1 MQVTQTR
8 VVGRDSECW
17 IDRWLAH
24 RTPGQEGRRGTPQG
38 GGRGCGGCRPGHCAA
53 CGSHCTASRPPAV
66 GRQHVPLA
74 PTFIC
79 RRAAGQLGRYQAG
92 QGGRRCCLLPLS
104 VPGTGDAPNSYLFD
118 VLRVLLGDELEK
130 QDKKLGETREAPASP
145 ASGNPRK
152 FPGLSS
158 QLPPTLTWPY
168 PAPRG
173 QWPLVPG
180 CPGFQPLSAT
190 LGDVSARASVSSE
203 TWKAP

>member
-1 MQVTQTR
+1 MTDGSLTEHLGRREGGELLKAAEEVAVGVGQVTVQ
-8 VVGRDSECW
+8 
-17 IDRWLAH
+17 LAEV
-24 RTPGQEGRRGTPQG
+24 T
-38 GGRGCGGCRPGHCAA
+38 
-53 CGSHCTASRPPAV
+53 
-66 GRQHVPLA
+66 VPL
-74 PTFIC
+74 PDHQLWVGNMYHWP
-79 RRAAGQLGRYQAG
+79 RRLSAAGQLGSWAG
-92 QGGRRCCLLPLS
+92 TRLAREGGGAAYFLCPYLEQGMP
-104 VPGTGDAPNSYLFD
+104 PNSYLFD